1 MPQRV
6 VVWRHGRTQWNLA
19 GRFQGQSDVE
29 LDEVGVVQ
37 ARTAARILTGL
48 KPAAIVASDLKRA
61 ANTAA
66 ELAALTGL
74 EVKHDPGLR
83 ETYLGTWQG
92 LTREEVAERFP
103 GEEEAWLRGDL
114 ERRGG
119 GESMQEVAERA
130 LAATRAAL
138 ADLGPDDTLVAVTH
152 GGSGRVLIGSMCGL
166 PPEHWSALGV
176 LSNCSWSLLAQR
188 THRWAI
194 VEHNAG
200 TLPEPVLAD
209 DR

>member
-1 MPQRV
+1 MAQRV

-29 LDEVGVVQ
+29 LDEVGVEQ
-37 ARTAARILTGL
+37 AANAARILTGL
-48 KPAAIVASDLKRA
+48 KPAAIISSDLKRA
-61 ANTAA
+61 WATAA
-66 ELAALTGL
+66 ELGTLTGL
-74 EVKHDPGLR
+74 QVVAAPGLR

-92 LTREEVAERFP
+92 LTREEVAAKFP
-103 GEEEAWLRGDL
+103 GEEEAWLRGDV

-119 GESMQEVAERA
+119 GESMQEVATRA
-130 LAATRAAL
+130 ADAVRAAL
-138 ADLGPDDTLVAVTH
+138 AELGPDDTLVAVTH

-166 PPEHWSALGV
+166 PPEHWSVLGV

-188 THRWAI
+188 SHRWSIA
-194 VEHNAG
+194 EHNAG

-209 DR
+209 ER

>member
-1 MPQRV
+1 MGQRI

-19 GRFQGQSDVE
+19 GRFQGQSDVA
-29 LDEVGVVQ
+29 LDEVGVQQ
-37 ARTAARILTGL
+37 ARNAARILTGL
-48 KPAAIVASDLKRA
+48 KPAAIVASDLARA
-61 ANTAA
+61 AATAA
-66 ELAALTGL
+66 ELGALTGL
-74 EVKHDPGLR
+74 EVKLDSGLR

-130 LAATRAAL
+130 VSATRAAL
-138 ADLGPDDTLVAVTH
+138 AELGPDDTLIAVTH

-188 THRWAI
+188 SHRWAI
-194 VEHNAG
+194 AEHNAG